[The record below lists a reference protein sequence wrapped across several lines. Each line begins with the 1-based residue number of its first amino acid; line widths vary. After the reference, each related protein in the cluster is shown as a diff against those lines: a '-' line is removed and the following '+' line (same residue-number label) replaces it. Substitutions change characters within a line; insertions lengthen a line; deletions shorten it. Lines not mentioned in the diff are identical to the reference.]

1 MLLQVVVVLE
11 AESWKKCKGWIKSFW
26 MGLIGAG
33 RGVIKRWEKK
43 GFPFV
48 IKRHQMK
55 RKEKKGIEQKGEKD

>member
-1 MLLQVVVVLE
+1 
-11 AESWKKCKGWIKSFW
+11 

-33 RGVIKRWEKK
+33 RGVLKRWEKK